1 MEFYLTNV
9 PGSQYGADKTAI
21 ANQMA
26 NNNAELVLLN
36 GSDTGTPAVNGGQP
50 LYQTENVVE
59 GSTAYINND
68 YDNHRDAAFEEIL
81 HMVHDTGIGVDGA
94 NTLPGVLKTTYQ
106 KEIRRATNNAKPTWD
121 SGKGLWAQNSTNWY
135 NELKAEN
142 SLTQEYL
149 ASVIDSYYGYW
160 GAWTGGTGGMWGM
173 YVAKTRDEI
182 KTKDPEGWKLVD
194 PSNLKFFS
202 PWITYTARID
212 PTFNDTFSLAFNAAQ
227 PYTHKSQYLLNAQ
240 LLGNLHSGLTGN
252 DQNNRLTGNNGN
264 NTLTGGKGNDV
275 LVGGAGIDTAKFS
288 GNLSD
293 YTINTDANSGVTTIT
308 DKVSGRDGTDK
319 LSEIEMV
326 EFKDQTINLL

>member
-1 MEFYLTNV
+1 MLTN
-9 PGSQYGADKTAI
+9 
-21 ANQMA
+21 
-26 NNNAELVLLN
+26 
-36 GSDTGTPAVNGGQP
+36 
-50 LYQTENVVE
+50 
-59 GSTAYINND
+59 
-68 YDNHRDAAFEEIL
+68 
-81 HMVHDTGIGVDGA
+81 
-94 NTLPGVLKTTYQ
+94 TYQ

-121 SGKGLWAQNSTNWY
+121 GGKGLWAQNDTSWY

-160 GAWTGGTGGMWGM
+160 GAWTGGTGGMRGI
-173 YVAKTRDEI
+173 YTAKTRDEI

-202 PWITYTARID
+202 PWVTYTARLD
-212 PTFNDTFSLAFNAAQ
+212 PAFNGTFSLAFDSN
-227 PYTHKSQYLLNAQ
+227 
-240 LLGNLHSGLTGN
+240 LTGN

-275 LVGGAGIDTAKFS
+275 LIGGAGSDTAKFS

-326 EFKDQTINLL
+326 AFKDQTIGL